1 MNFIDILQTAS
12 SNMLRSKVR
21 TLLTIIAIVIGAMT
35 ITLTNGIGTG
45 IKTYLNQQIG
55 NLGASNVLIVTLTN
69 KSTSPANGPV
79 KYTYNPNV
87 RVSSGGLGKEQLL
100 MNLNDIAKI
109 KSIHN
114 ITSAVPSHSL
124 SPDYIKGTGDK
135 YQLTLEQQFGSTT
148 ADMVVGRGVN
158 NNSTKN
164 QISIP
169 ESYVSVLGYS
179 SNHSIIGKTVTI
191 GVTNPRSV
199 QLTVTATV
207 TGVQQKNLIGQAT
220 AYANTT
226 LGNHIYSIRNAGIP
240 KSLTNTFLAAYA
252 TFPNNLTTA
261 QINKIKNKLTSKG
274 FTGMTIKDEESTI
287 FSVISAII
295 VVFDLFGIIALLAA
309 SFGIINTLFMSV
321 QERTKEIGL
330 MKALGMSPRRIFALF
345 SIEAILIGFWGSIL
359 GVVFA
364 FLIGNIVNTIG
375 RHSFLKDFPGL
386 SLLTF
391 PLNTVFSVIIGIMII
406 AFLAGALPAL
416 RASRKDPIEALR
428 YE

>member
-1 MNFIDILQTAS
+1 MNFRDILQTAS

-55 NLGASNVLIVTLTN
+55 NLGASNILLVTLTT
-69 KSTSPANGPV
+69 KAASPTNGPV
-79 KYTYNPNV
+79 KYAYNPNV
-87 RVSSGGLGKEQLL
+87 TVSSGGLGKEQLL
-100 MNLNDIAKI
+100 MNLEDIAKI

-114 ITSAVPSHSL
+114 ITSVVPAHSL
-124 SPDYIKGTGDK
+124 SPDYIQGTGSK
-135 YQLTLEQQFGSTT
+135 YQLTLEQQFGNATS
-148 ADMVVGRGVN
+148 DMVVGSGVN
-158 NNSTKN
+158 NNSTQN

-179 SNHSIIGKTVTI
+179 SNKSIIGKTVTI
-191 GVTNPRSV
+191 GVTNPRNIHFNV
-199 QLTVTATV
+199 IATV
-207 TGVQQKNLIGQAT
+207 TGVQQKNLIGEST
-220 AYANTT
+220 SFANTT
-226 LGNHIYSIRNAGIP
+226 LANNIYHIRTTGIP
-240 KSLTNTFLAAYA
+240 KTLTNTFLTAYA
-252 TFPNNLTTA
+252 TFPKNLTTN
-261 QINKIKNKLTSKG
+261 QINKIKSQLTAKG
-274 FTGMTIKDEESTI
+274 FTGMTIKDEESTL

-295 VVFDLFGIIALLAA
+295 IVFDIFGIIALLAA

-330 MKALGMSPRRIFALF
+330 MKALGMSPHRIFALF
-345 SIEAILIGFWGSIL
+345 SIEAILIGFWGSLL

-364 FLIGNIVNTIG
+364 FLIGSSVNAIG
-375 RHSFLKDFPGL
+375 KHSFLKAFPGL

-391 PLNTVFSVIIGIMII
+391 PLNTIVSVIVGIMII